1 MVKNVHWIKKNRI
14 KESHTVRISSVEQ
27 RNNQSLIH
35 KANRRRRRRRR
46 RAKEGRLIDKKTEK
60 KKREKE
66 RNTKERNTNL
76 MVTLL
81 LLFTLSLEAKLLL
94 GEEEASAKLFPDDK
108 VDDLVPETCAATGT
122 TQAVT
127 VTLTADTH
135 DAISLLPLSV
145 LISFLLTSLATGNTG
160 RRRVEQRKRISFFW
174 GVQCSKAERERGPR
188 MCTEGETGRGAKQE
202 RERTGSNSSGKER
215 GALGGMR

>member
-1 MVKNVHWIKKNRI
+1 M
-14 KESHTVRISSVEQ
+14 
-27 RNNQSLIH
+27 
-35 KANRRRRRRRR
+35 
-46 RAKEGRLIDKKTEK
+46 IDKKTEK

-94 GEEEASAKLFPDDK
+94 GEEASAKLFPDDK